1 MLEQTF
7 RKPIDVANPG
17 ETVKPS
23 STGKGMLRSAVSKT
37 RTPASWL
44 RLGMYS
50 PWFTN
55 KSSVR
60 PDEKENV
67 TMFYTVT
74 VLWVILTMDEI
85 TFKLKET

>member
-1 MLEQTF
+1 MFITQTF

-23 STGKGMLRSAVSKT
+23 STGKGILRSAVSKT

-50 PWFTN
+50 
-55 KSSVR
+55 S
-60 PDEKENV
+60 
-67 TMFYTVT
+67 
-74 VLWVILTMDEI
+74 
-85 TFKLKET
+85 